1 MTVMTIRSEKAR
13 MQWRETI
20 DAAYVDKTDVII
32 ERHGKPVVTLVEH
45 KKWQQILNRLAALEF
60 AARAAELAPGPGLSD
75 ARHARQ
81 ARDSLREAGAGWRLR
96 IAH

>member
-60 AARAAELAPGPGLSD
+60 AARAAKDYEQMRADPSLTVSEEEYQQLLKREGLTV
-75 ARHARQ
+75 
-81 ARDSLREAGAGWRLR
+81 
-96 IAH
+96 